1 VSDRLWAASQLSD
14 HPDVCQALVEG
25 VGVPRD
31 RLRADVLKRIGE
43 ATIGEPFVLTHRDV
57 LRVEMSLNGVVAGES
72 SEPTAE
78 VTGLQAITARALGAL
93 PEPPETDMLVG
104 PLVVRGARTI
114 VVGDTGHGK
123 TTFSFQLAGAVLNGS
138 DMLGYHGCGTG
149 PVLII
154 DLEQGLRS
162 IKRVLRETRLADR
175 DDVLFVRTPD
185 GLSLDSDQ
193 QQRAELAGVIAR
205 HRPALVI
212 VDPYYKAHRGD
223 VNEERPIVDL
233 MRYLDALRTEHNFA
247 LILPAHPRKDPLS
260 KTARKLTLHDVA
272 GSGAVV
278 RGAEIVLALERLS
291 PGYAR
296 LRFLKD
302 RDGDLPVGE
311 AWGLLFDRDE
321 GFRRDPADGA
331 PARDLEGEI
340 ASYVGEHPRSSTND
354 IAQGVAAGR
363 ARVSEIL
370 KSSDLFTFEAGPNRS
385 RLWVARTAE
394 THTGHLFAPSEGSGG
409 LTGGPSIEGH
419 HRATDAA
426 GGLGGLGHPAED
438 AP

>member
-1 VSDRLWAASQLSD
+1 MSHDEVMRAELLRDAEWAASVGDPEQWPRVDYLSD
-14 HPDVCQALVEG
+14 QVERRRQRATDAEAVGKEGAKPSALTVETS
-25 VGVPRD
+25 R
-31 RLRADVLKRIGE
+31 VL
-43 ATIGEPFVLTHRDV
+43 A
-57 LRVEMSLNGVVAGES
+57 
-72 SEPTAE
+72 
-78 VTGLQAITARALGAL
+78 AL

-114 VVGDTGHGK
+114 IVGDTGHGK
-123 TTFSFQLAGAVLNGS
+123 TTFSFLLAAAVLTGS
-138 DMLGYHGCGTG
+138 DMLGYHGCGAG

-162 IKRVLRETRLADR
+162 IKRVLRETGLDDR
-175 DDVLFVRTPD
+175 DDVLVVRAPD

-193 QQRAELAGVIAR
+193 PQRAELAAVIAHR
-205 HRPALVI
+205 RPALVI
-212 VDPYYKAHRGD
+212 LDPYYKAHRGD
-223 VNEERPIVDL
+223 ANDERPIVDL

-291 PGYAR
+291 HGYAR

-302 RDGDLPVGE
+302 RDGDLPINE

-321 GFRRDPADGA
+321 GFRRDPSDGA
-331 PARDLEGEI
+331 PARDLHSEI
-340 ASYVGEHPRSSTND
+340 AAYVAEHPRLSTND
-354 IAQGVAAGR
+354 IAQGVSAGR

-385 RLWVARTAE
+385 RLWVARDAE
-394 THTGHLFAPSEGSGG
+394 THPGHLFAPSEGSGG
-409 LTGGPSIEGH
+409 PTGGPSIEGH
-419 HRATDAA
+419 HKATDAA
-426 GGLGGLGHPAED
+426 GGLGGLGHSTAGEG
-438 AP
+438 